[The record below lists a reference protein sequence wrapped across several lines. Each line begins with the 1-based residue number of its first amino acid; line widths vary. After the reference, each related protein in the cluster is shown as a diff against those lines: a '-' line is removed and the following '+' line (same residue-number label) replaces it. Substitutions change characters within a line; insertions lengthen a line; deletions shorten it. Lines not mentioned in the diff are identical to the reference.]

1 MHAHTTWPPP
11 GGTPRAAA
19 GACRTG
25 HVRASFAGPRP
36 VHDARRTTAGPRPVH
51 DARRT
56 TAGPVHGG
64 ADVFARPVEATRDA
78 GRWGR

>member
-1 MHAHTTWPPP
+1 MYAHTTWPPP

-25 HVRASFAGPRP
+25 HVRAPLAGPRP
-36 VHDARRTTAGPRPVH
+36 VHDAHRTT
-51 DARRT
+51 T
-56 TAGPVHGG
+56 GPVHGG
-64 ADVFARPVEATRDA
+64 TDVFARPVEPTRDA